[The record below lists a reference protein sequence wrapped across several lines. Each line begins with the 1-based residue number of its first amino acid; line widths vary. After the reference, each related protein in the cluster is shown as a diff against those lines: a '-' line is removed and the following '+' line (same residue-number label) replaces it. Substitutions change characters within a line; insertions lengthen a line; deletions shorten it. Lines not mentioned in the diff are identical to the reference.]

1 MDRQPFYWLNEDSR
15 VFLSRGYLSEGE
27 TPESRIRDIADKA
40 EWYLKDMASKNS
52 KPTDKFDGFADK
64 FYDYMGRG
72 YYSLSSPVW
81 ANYGKQRG
89 LPVSCLTGD
98 SWINTEHEGGTQIKN
113 LKIGDKVLTH
123 KGRFRKVVDIQT
135 RQSTD
140 DIYELKVKTRNTPI
154 KITGNHPVLTNLG
167 WVRVDELDSSLHYIA
182 TNQDIEHVGEEYTI
196 IFDEIVQD
204 QKNPTRYVATQ
215 CKNVKITEDVAWAM
229 GLWFAEGSKNMDAN
243 KIPNGI
249 RITMGIPF
257 KDTVEKWSRIMK
269 ENFGL
274 NGGIYESNVIR
285 NGKENSWLTA
295 HINSVQLAQWFTKE
309 FGDGCK
315 EKNVTTWIKNLP
327 KPVLKKFFEGF
338 YLGDGNKTKPKQSFT
353 ISNPKLAMSLY
364 EIGLRCGYR
373 MGLQMQEKAS
383 KLSTTSHVY
392 RVNIYDNQGTIN
404 LSVNNARSGIKF
416 SDGNRYCPFTLK
428 KLNHNEMVYDITVEE
443 DHSFSV
449 SGVIVHNCFGSF
461 IDDTMES
468 IMYGVAEN
476 GMLMKNGGGTS
487 GYFGKVRHRGAPIT
501 DQGESSGSV
510 HFMQLY
516 DTLASV
522 VSQGSV
528 RRGFFAA
535 YQDIEH
541 PDADEFLDIGT
552 EGNPIQGLT
561 TSVIV
566 SDKFINDMKA
576 GDQEKRKLW
585 AKVLQRRS
593 EIGYPYV
600 MFGDN
605 VNKNKPKVYKDKDMW
620 IYASQMCSEISLPSS
635 SDETFTCVLSS
646 LNVLHWDEIKNTDA
660 IEVITMFLDTVCE
673 EFIRK
678 TEGQEYLK
686 RARKFSINH
695 RALGLGILGWHSYL
709 QSNMIPFESNT
720 AARKNLEIAKALK
733 EKSYAASGDLA
744 EILGEPPLLEGYGMR
759 NTTTMAIAPTKSSS
773 FILGQ
778 VSQSIE
784 LEFSN
789 CYVKD
794 LAKIKV
800 TIKNP
805 YLEKLLKEKGKDTPS
820 VWDSIK
826 AADGSVQL
834 LDFLTQEEKD
844 VFKTFSEVNPYTII
858 DQAAVRQE
866 YIDQSQ
872 SLNLMLDPTMSV
884 KDINA
889 LYLYAWEMGIKNLY
903 YSFSMSAAQSLTRKK
918 VMSAGCAACEA

>member
-1 MDRQPFYWLNEDSR
+1 MDRKPFYWLNEDSR

-27 TPESRIRDIADKA
+27 TPEGRIRDIADKA
-40 EWYLKDMASKNS
+40 EWYLKDMAYKNN

-64 FYDYMGRG
+64 FYDYMSRG

-89 LPVSCLTGD
+89 LPVSC
-98 SWINTEHEGGTQIKN
+98 
-113 LKIGDKVLTH
+113 
-123 KGRFRKVVDIQT
+123 
-135 RQSTD
+135 
-140 DIYELKVKTRNTPI
+140 
-154 KITGNHPVLTNLG
+154 
-167 WVRVDELDSSLHYIA
+167 
-182 TNQDIEHVGEEYTI
+182 
-196 IFDEIVQD
+196 
-204 QKNPTRYVATQ
+204 
-215 CKNVKITEDVAWAM
+215 
-229 GLWFAEGSKNMDAN
+229 
-243 KIPNGI
+243 
-249 RITMGIPF
+249 
-257 KDTVEKWSRIMK
+257 
-269 ENFGL
+269 
-274 NGGIYESNVIR
+274 
-285 NGKENSWLTA
+285 
-295 HINSVQLAQWFTKE
+295 
-309 FGDGCK
+309 
-315 EKNVTTWIKNLP
+315 
-327 KPVLKKFFEGF
+327 
-338 YLGDGNKTKPKQSFT
+338 
-353 ISNPKLAMSLY
+353 
-364 EIGLRCGYR
+364 
-373 MGLQMQEKAS
+373 
-383 KLSTTSHVY
+383 
-392 RVNIYDNQGTIN
+392 
-404 LSVNNARSGIKF
+404 
-416 SDGNRYCPFTLK
+416 
-428 KLNHNEMVYDITVEE
+428 
-443 DHSFSV
+443 
-449 SGVIVHNCFGSF
+449 FGSF

-468 IMYGVAEN
+468 ILYGVAEN

-576 GDQEKRKLW
+576 GDQEKRRLW

-593 EIGYPYV
+593 EIGYPYI
-600 MFGDN
+600 MYGDN

-646 LNVLHWDEIKNTDA
+646 LNVLHWEEIKHTDA

-673 EFIRK
+673 EFVRK
-678 TEGQEYLK
+678 TENQEYLK

-720 AARKNLEIAKALK
+720 AARKNLEVAKTLK
-733 EKSYAASGDLA
+733 EKSYDASKELA

-805 YLEKLLKEKGKDTPS
+805 YLEKLLQEKGKDTPA

-826 AADGSVQL
+826 AADGSVQH
-834 LDFLTQEEKD
+834 LDFLTQDEKD

-858 DQAAVRQE
+858 DQAATRQE

-872 SLNLMLDPTMSV
+872 SLNLMLDPSMSV
-884 KDINA
+884 KEINA

-918 VMSAGCAACEA
+918 VMSTGCAACEA